1 MSKGIT
7 DNRLLVV
14 STCGTSLLTNG
25 ASKEQNA
32 LLRETANAVEK
43 ALSPEQRKLID
54 ERIDACKDTLNGASI
69 DEARKLSA
77 ELNGLFG
84 LYDGNPAAGKGNH
97 HIFLHTDTYQGEKV
111 AEILVHWCQGKGLS
125 SEIRRIDRLNA
136 ARVEDFHEGM
146 ANLSAWCADTL
157 PGYRSSGYRIVF
169 NLIGGFKSLQGF
181 MQTLGMFY
189 ADESVYLFE
198 GERALLRIPRLPLDL
213 DASAK
218 NLMREK
224 ITLFRR
230 LARSSAKASECA
242 SIPETLLY
250 RLGDECELS
259 PWGRMLWDQFRAAA
273 FEERLWPSPS
283 PLIFYTDRFE
293 KKAATLSED
302 KHRRLLN
309 ERLDDLARHLE
320 GDLSQRANL
329 HRLDLKP
336 FKTDCHPPS
345 THEFDAWAEGK
356 AWRVHGR
363 FDGKTF
369 VLEDLAPHDKNT

>member
-1 MSKGIT
+1 MAT
-7 DNRLLVV
+7 DSDTPRLLVV

-25 ASKEQNA
+25 APKELGT
-32 LLRETANAVEK
+32 LLRTTANAKKEN
-43 ALSPEQRKLID
+43 LTTETQSLID
-54 ERIDACKDTLNGASI
+54 NRISDRKTALGSATL
-69 DEARKLSA
+69 DEARDLSA
-77 ELNGLFG
+77 ELNGLLG
-84 LYDGNPAAGKGNH
+84 LYDEDLSRAKGGH
-97 HIFLHTDTYQGEKV
+97 HIFLHTDTYQGEAV
-111 AEILVHWCQGKGLS
+111 AETLAHWSRQKGLI
-125 SEIRRIDRLNA
+125 SETLRIDRLNA
-136 ARVEDFHEGM
+136 AQVEDFHEGM
-146 ANLSAWCADTL
+146 ANLAAWCANTL
-157 PGYRSSGYRIVF
+157 PGYRSKGYRIVF

-181 MQTLGMFY
+181 MQTLGMFH

-198 GERALLRIPRLPLDL
+198 GERTLLRIPRLPIDL
-213 DASAK
+213 DESAK
-218 NLMREK
+218 KLMRDN
-224 ITLFRR
+224 ITLFRKIS
-230 LARSSAKASECA
+230 RSAVSVSECA
-242 SIPETLLY
+242 PIPETLLY

-259 PWGRMLWDQFRAAA
+259 PWGRMLWDRFRTAA

-283 PLIFYTDRFE
+283 PLIVYTDKFE

-320 GDLSQRANL
+320 GNLSQRANL
-329 HRLDLKP
+329 NRLDLKP

-345 THEFDAWAEGK
+345 THKFDAWAEGK